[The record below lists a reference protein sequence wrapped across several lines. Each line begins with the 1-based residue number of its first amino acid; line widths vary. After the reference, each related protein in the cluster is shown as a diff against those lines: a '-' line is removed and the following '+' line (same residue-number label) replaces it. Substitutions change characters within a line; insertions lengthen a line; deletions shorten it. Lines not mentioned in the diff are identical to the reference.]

1 MPIGLSAQQLKQFHE
16 SAQSYEAYLESD
28 AKRAAPWRENDA
40 RTELSDVQKTLLS
53 GFVREMRVLVIS
65 GIWCGDCSAQGP
77 MPGVIAKGS
86 EKIDLRWL
94 DRDAAPELST
104 HLAINAGHRVPTV
117 LFMAEDYEPVS
128 VLGDRT
134 LSRYRSIA
142 ARQLGAA
149 CDLPGA
155 TISED
160 EYNETLQEWLNE
172 FERVQLLLRLS
183 ARLRQKHGD

>member
-1 MPIGLSAQQLKQFHE
+1 
-16 SAQSYEAYLESD
+16 
-28 AKRAAPWRENDA
+28 
-40 RTELSDVQKTLLS
+40 
-53 GFVREMRVLVIS
+53 
-65 GIWCGDCSAQGP
+65 
-77 MPGVIAKGS
+77 
-86 EKIDLRWL
+86 
-94 DRDAAPELST
+94 
-104 HLAINAGHRVPTV
+104 

-149 CDLPGA
+149 CDLPGVL
-155 TISED
+155 IPED

>member
-77 MPGVIAKGS
+77 MLDVIAKGS

>member
-65 GIWCGDCSAQGP
+65 GIWCGDCSTQGP
-77 MPGVIAKGS
+77 MLGVIAKGS